1 MVISKIKLVN
11 FRNLESFSVYPSAKL
26 NLLQGG
32 NGSGKTAVL
41 EAICFMAR
49 GRSFRAGVSGSLIN
63 LESKSMAVHVD
74 VAESSGTTLS
84 FSGISRKGEP
94 TLFKVDGLE
103 RSRGSDISRALPV
116 QVITP
121 DESDLVFSGPSVR
134 RSFLDWGLFHVEHEY
149 LELARKYKKTL
160 KQRNAWIKTGAQVSD
175 PWLHELAALAA
186 EINEQ
191 RKSYLARIC
200 NLLRAELA
208 AYGGFGK
215 IGLEYY
221 GGGVGLDPNEALEKF
236 QSQIPYDQKAGTT
249 SLGPHRGDIKIFFNG
264 TAAKDYLSRGQA
276 KLVSVLFA
284 LSQTKLLLNERSR
297 KSILLIDDIS
307 AELDEDNLV
316 QCMEMISEMQ
326 MQTFMTSSN
335 ILLSTIFEKSFE
347 ESKTF
352 HVKHGQLI

>member
-1 MVISKIKLVN
+1 
-11 FRNLESFSVYPSAKL
+11 
-26 NLLQGG
+26 
-32 NGSGKTAVL
+32 
-41 EAICFMAR
+41 MAR
-49 GRSFRAGVSGSLIN
+49 GRSFRAGPSGTLIN
-63 LESKSMAVHVD
+63 YDSKSMAVHLNLED
-74 VAESSGTTLS
+74 SNGIISS
-84 FSGISRKGEP
+84 FSGIRRRGEP
-94 TLFKVDGLE
+94 ILFQVDGLKHG
-103 RSRGSDISRALPV
+103 RGSDISRALPV

-134 RSFLDWGLFHVEHEY
+134 RSFLDWGLFHVEHDY
-149 LELARKYKKTL
+149 LELARKYKKYL
-160 KQRNAWIKTGAQVSD
+160 KQRNAWIKAGAGVSD
-175 PWLHELAALAA
+175 PWLHELAGLAA
-186 EINEQ
+186 KINEL
-191 RKSYLARIC
+191 RERYLARIC
-200 NLLRAELA
+200 DLIKSELGA
-208 AYGGFGK
+208 FGGFGK

-221 GGGVGLDPNEALEKF
+221 GGGVSLDPDEALEKL

-264 TAAKDYLSRGQA
+264 LAAKDYLSRGQA

-284 LSQTKLLLNERSR
+284 LSQTRLLLNERSR

-335 ILLSTIFEKSFE
+335 VFLSTIFEKSFE